1 MRGVATRRVKAA
13 GLSFVA
19 LGVLAAGM
27 AVPAQ
32 AAPTVFEG
40 TMAFS
45 GPLDAGPVITDEM
58 ACPEPGPLD
67 GTFYK
72 FIDLKADFTFFKLEG
87 PPRLF
92 TDPAGGTGIGDYDLD
107 LYLYDAKCSLLAEGV
122 TSGPTEKVDTKKPVR
137 YVVINYY
144 VGPHPNLPYKLQAD
158 NERIK

>member
-1 MRGVATRRVKAA
+1 MRSRALLASLFAFSVLSA
-13 GLSFVA
+13 GFA
-19 LGVLAAGM
+19 L
-27 AVPAQ
+27 PAK

-40 TMAFS
+40 TLAFS
-45 GPLDAGPVITDEM
+45 GPADAGPPVADEL
-58 ACPEPGPLD
+58 ACPEAGPLD

-72 FIDLKADFTFFKLEG
+72 LVDLKADFTVFKLEG

-107 LYLYDAKCSLLAEGV
+107 LYLYDAKCNLLAEGV

-137 YVVINYY
+137 FAIVNYY
-144 VGPHPNLPYKLQAD
+144 VGPHPNLPFKLQAA

>member
-1 MRGVATRRVKAA
+1 MRVRAILTCLIA
-13 GLSFVA
+13 
-19 LGVLAAGM
+19 LAALAGGL

-40 TMAFS
+40 TLAFS
-45 GPLDAGPVITDEM
+45 GPADAGPTIAEELS
-58 ACPEPGPLD
+58 CPEPGELD

-72 FIDLKADFTFFKLEG
+72 FIDLRADFTFFKLEG

-107 LYLYDAKCSLLAEGV
+107 LYVYDAKCNLIGEGV
-122 TSGPTEKVDTKKPVR
+122 TTGPTEKVDTKKAAR
-137 YVVINYY
+137 FLVVNYY
-144 VGPHPNLPYKLQAD
+144 VGPHPNLPFKLQAA